1 MTEWPS
7 DQVTGSFADDWPY
20 GIFYALKTIYFSV
33 FIEVLF
39 NLPDFQSVNKIINQT
54 WLSSKIDICS
64 SWVPDFCVTSVD
76 IIHVM
81 LCGCNSMR
89 YGWYS
94 VHAVIDLL
102 TAPIHSAKWC
112 LHTIILLCVLTSPTN
127 HFHARKKE
135 NPGEVEFTQCINT
148 FGSEREKGMWSCYR
162 FSKSIQF
169 NVVLSFIGF
178 QNEN

>member
-7 DQVTGSFADDWPY
+7 DQVTEWQEASQ
-20 GIFYALKTIYFSV
+20 TIDRMVYFMLWKL
-33 FIEVLF
+33 FTFQFEVLF
-39 NLPDFQSVNKIINQT
+39 NFQSVNKIENQT